1 MLLLINKNYF
11 AWDPD
16 RIADVIVSLD
26 SAKAFI
32 AYPGFTRVESNGQ
45 TASLMLDGRTSFLP
59 NRELSAL
66 LVNVQKELAAADG
79 ANAPP
84 DSSPS
89 PSL

>member
-11 AWDPD
+11 SWDPA
-16 RIADVIVSLD
+16 RIADVIASLD
-26 SAKAFI
+26 EAKPFI

-45 TASLMLDGRTSFLP
+45 ATSVTLDGRTSFLP

-66 LVNVQKELAAADG
+66 LVNVQKELAAA
-79 ANAPP
+79 APEASA

-89 PSL
+89 P